1 MEGLELISFQI
12 IAAVGAAK
20 SMYVN
25 AIQEAK
31 AGNIERAKELIEEG
45 QAVFHDGHQAHAGLI
60 QEEANGNKTE
70 FNLLLM
76 HAEDQLM
83 TTETF
88 KLLAEEIIDLYTLHQ
103 QSNIKEA

>member
-12 IAAVGAAK
+12 ISAVGTAR
-20 SMYVN
+20 SMYVT

-31 AGNIERAKELIEEG
+31 AGNIEKARALIEEG
-45 QAVFHDGHQAHAGLI
+45 QEVFKQGHEAHAGLI
-60 QEEANGNKTE
+60 QEEANGNPTSV
-70 FNLLLM
+70 NLLLV

-88 KLLAEEIIDLYTLHQ
+88 KLVADEFIDLYERQ
-103 QSNIKEA
+103 EENM

>member
-1 MEGLELISFQI
+1 MDGLELISFQI
-12 IAAVGAAK
+12 ISAVGTAK

-31 AGNIERAKELIEEG
+31 DGNISKARALMEEG
-45 QAVFHDGHQAHAGLI
+45 QEVFKQGHQAHAGLI
-60 QEEANGNKTE
+60 QEEANGNQTSL
-70 FNLLLM
+70 NLLLV

-88 KLLAEEIIDLYTLHQ
+88 KLVAEEFIDLYEKTRG
-103 QSNIKEA
+103 E

>member
-12 IAAVGAAK
+12 ISAVGSAK
-20 SMYVN
+20 SMYVM

-31 AGNIERAKELIEEG
+31 AGNITKAKTLMEEG
-45 QAVFHDGHQAHAGLI
+45 QEVFKQGHEAHAGLI
-60 QEEANGNKTE
+60 QEEANGNPTMV
-70 FNLLLM
+70 NLLLV

-88 KLLAEEIIDLYTLHQ
+88 KLVADEFIDLYEKQ
-103 QSNIKEA
+103 EEKK